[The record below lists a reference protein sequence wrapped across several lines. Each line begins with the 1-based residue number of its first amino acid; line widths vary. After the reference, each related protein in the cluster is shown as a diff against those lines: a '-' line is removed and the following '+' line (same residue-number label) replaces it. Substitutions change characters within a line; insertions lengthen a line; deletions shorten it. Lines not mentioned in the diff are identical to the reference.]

1 MRWVPCQ
8 RTLRFFV
15 ATHQKVL
22 DFSRRGP
29 KIVDVAMHNPMRTA
43 FPVQPHPRL
52 RRIDMVTTPEQFLQ
66 IQKTALEVFQS
77 ATITSIEGFEK
88 LAALNVQAAKA
99 SIDES
104 TDALKSMSEV
114 KDAKQLA
121 EMATGTVQ
129 PATDKVTAYYKHV
142 YEIANE
148 AGAELAKLFEKQ
160 VAESNRQLFA
170 AIDAMAK
177 NAPAGTEGVVTLVK
191 QAVSAA
197 NTAFD
202 QVSKA
207 TKQAVEVAEANMAAA
222 AKSTAAG
229 RSRKAA

>member
-1 MRWVPCQ
+1 
-8 RTLRFFV
+8 
-15 ATHQKVL
+15 
-22 DFSRRGP
+22 
-29 KIVDVAMHNPMRTA
+29 
-43 FPVQPHPRL
+43 
-52 RRIDMVTTPEQFLQ
+52 MVTTPEQFLQ
-66 IQKTALEVFQS
+66 IQKTALEVFQT
-77 ATITSIEGFEK
+77 ATITSIEGFER

-104 TDALKSMSEV
+104 TDALKSMTEV

-121 EMATGTVQ
+121 DMATGSVQ

-148 AGAELAKLFEKQ
+148 TGTELAKLFEKQ
-160 VAESNRQLFA
+160 FAESNKQLYA

-197 NTAFD
+197 NSAFD

-222 AKSTAAG
+222 AKTTVAG

>member
-1 MRWVPCQ
+1 
-8 RTLRFFV
+8 
-15 ATHQKVL
+15 
-22 DFSRRGP
+22 
-29 KIVDVAMHNPMRTA
+29 
-43 FPVQPHPRL
+43 
-52 RRIDMVTTPEQFLQ
+52 MVTTPEQFLQ

-104 TDALKSMSEV
+104 TDALKSMTEV

-121 EMATGTVQ
+121 EMATGSVQ

-148 AGAELAKLFEKQ
+148 TGAELAKLFEKQ

>member
-1 MRWVPCQ
+1 MSYEIRQ
-8 RTLRFFV
+8 RPAGGFV
-15 ATHQKVL
+15 ASHQKVL
-22 DFSRRGP
+22 DIP
-29 KIVDVAMHNPMRTA
+29 AVIVKIQIVAMHKPMRRA
-43 FPVQPHPRL
+43 FPAQYPTRS
-52 RRIDMVTTPEQFLQ
+52 RRVEMVNTPEQFMQ
-66 IQKTALEVFQS
+66 IQKAALEVFQS
-77 ATITSIEGFEK
+77 ATITSIEGLEK

-104 TDALKSMSEV
+104 TDALKSMTDV

-121 EMATGTVQ
+121 EMATTSVQ

-148 AGAELAKLFEKQ
+148 TGSELAKLFEKQ
-160 VAESNRQLFA
+160 FAEGNRQLYA

-177 NAPAGTEGVVTLVK
+177 NAPAGSEGMVTLVK

-222 AKSTAAG
+222 AKTTTAA
-229 RSRKAA
+229 RARKAA